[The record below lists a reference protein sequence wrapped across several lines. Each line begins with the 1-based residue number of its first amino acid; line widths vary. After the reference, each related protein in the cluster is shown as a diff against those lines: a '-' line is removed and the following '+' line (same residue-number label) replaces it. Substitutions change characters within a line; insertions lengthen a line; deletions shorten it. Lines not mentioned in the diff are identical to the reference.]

1 MLSWWRKRTRNQK
14 LEILIDVAVIL
25 IASIFLYTYYHTENK
40 TVEIPLSQ
48 AVELSKINTF
58 SNLEF
63 SSGTLVLTVAK
74 DRTVSSVDVDGKK
87 VRLVGKQIVIAKS
100 EYMSLKDLQDIGFV
114 LPAIYKQ
121 TEPSG
126 LSSSWS
132 SILSSLILVGGLCF
146 LFWFMMGGGLFGKT
160 GQKFKKEDNVV
171 SFANVGGL
179 EEVKD
184 SLKEVVGFIKD
195 RSFYDKVGAQIP
207 RGLLLIGPPGTGKTL
222 LARAL
227 ATEADVPFIYA
238 SGSEFQS
245 SFVAATAMRV
255 KALFKRAKKY
265 PSCIV
270 FIDEFDSLGHKRGFG
285 ATDLQRDERNTLNL
299 LLSEM
304 DGFKKDSKVMVLAAT
319 NCVEVL
325 DPAVLRPG
333 RFDRKIN
340 VFLPTLKERVEILQ
354 IHSQGKPFS
363 QDVSMENIA
372 RQTSGFSGAD
382 LAALMNE
389 SAILTA
395 KKHESEIT
403 NQAIMEAI
411 DKVAVGEERKGF
423 VLTGKERET
432 VAYHEAGHAVV
443 ASFIPEADKVQ
454 RISILPHGQAGG
466 LTRMAVDTEKV
477 LISKTKAMSTIAVLL
492 GGRVSEELVMGD
504 ITSGAQNDIK
514 QANAIARE
522 MITHF
527 GMGDKFGLRY
537 DSFNETGVKELS
549 NSAYDTIDVEIR
561 EILDECYELAET
573 TISGHRATL
582 DKIAIRL
589 LEIET
594 LNGDEIEQLVEEN

>member
-1 MLSWWRKRTRNQK
+1 MLNWWRKRTKAQR
-14 LEILIDVAVIL
+14 LEILIDVAILL
-25 IASIFLYTYYHTENK
+25 IASVFLFKYYHTE

-48 AVELSKINTF
+48 AVELSKSNTF

-63 SSGTLVLTVAK
+63 SSGTLTLTVVK
-74 DRTVSSVDVDGKK
+74 DKTISIADVDDKK
-87 VRLVGKQIVIAKS
+87 VRLVGEETVIAKS
-100 EYMSLKDLQDIGFV
+100 GDLTLKDLQDIGFV
-114 LPAIYKQ
+114 LPITYKQ

-126 LSSSWS
+126 LSSSAT
-132 SILSSLILVGGLCF
+132 SIISSLILVGGLCL

-160 GQKFKKEDNVV
+160 GERFKKGDNVV

-255 KALFKRAKKY
+255 KALFKKAKKY

-270 FIDEFDSLGHKRGFG
+270 FIDEFDSLGHRRGFG

-304 DGFKKDSKVMVLAAT
+304 DGFKKDSRVMVLAAT

-340 VFLPTLKERVEILQ
+340 VFLPTLRERIEILQ

-372 RQTSGFSGAD
+372 KQTAGFSGAD
-382 LAALMNE
+382 LEALMNE

-403 NQAIMEAI
+403 NQTIMEAI

-423 VLTGKERET
+423 VLTGKEKET

-443 ASFIPEADKVQ
+443 ASFIPETDKVQ

-522 MITHF
+522 MVTHF
-527 GMGDKFGLRY
+527 GMGKEFGLRY
-537 DSFNETGVKELS
+537 DSFNETGIKELS
-549 NSAYDTIDVEIR
+549 NSAYDTIDAEIR
-561 EILDECYELAET
+561 EILDKCQKDAKKILL
-573 TISGHRATL
+573 GHQEAL
-582 DKIAIRL
+582 DRIAGRL
-589 LEIET
+589 LEVET
-594 LNGDEIEQLVEEN
+594 LNGDEIEQLVK